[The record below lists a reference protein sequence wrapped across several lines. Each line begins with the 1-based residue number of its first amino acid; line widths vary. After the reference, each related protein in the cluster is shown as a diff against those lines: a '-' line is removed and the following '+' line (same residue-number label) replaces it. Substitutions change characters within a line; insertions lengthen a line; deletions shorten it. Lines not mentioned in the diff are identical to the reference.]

1 MKFHS
6 VRGRL
11 KLKGYRETERER
23 DREVFMQV
31 NVKELFNSLVTL
43 CCITSDRYQYEM
55 SNIKMYLNLCTV
67 KRVCVCVCVCV
78 YVCAQSRSTD
88 IHDSAGSSFHST
100 LLMAPE
106 QQLLKL
112 LQAHVHIL
120 HGIRHLHSAHTHTH
134 TNTHNNIIC
143 M

>member
-43 CCITSDRYQYEM
+43 CCIISDRYQYEM

-67 KRVCVCVCVCV
+67 KRACVCVCVCMSV
-78 YVCAQSRSTD
+78 HSPDLLTSMTALAPASTV
-88 IHDSAGSSFHST
+88 
-100 LLMAPE
+100 L
-106 QQLLKL
+106 
-112 LQAHVHIL
+112 
-120 HGIRHLHSAHTHTH
+120 
-134 TNTHNNIIC
+134 C
-143 M
+143 